1 MMKKKKRTTK
11 KTPWQSLTA
20 FAAALAMV
28 VSMGFAAGITAEPSH
43 AAGSYEIT
51 GQYVTENFGD
61 YSEGWPEGITS
72 LPNQLET
79 TFSLYK
85 VGHYSHVDGKSVIV
99 LDEPYSGITLPE
111 KQKDDYSSESE
122 WIKEWLSVAQTISQ
136 KVTKDTPKAAED
148 QKANK
153 DNDWKFSFSGLDTG
167 VYLLMGTDSDLTK
180 VPGEKQTTFWRPQ
193 PMLIQVFEG
202 SAKDVKVK
210 PEAET
215 AHNFRVT
222 KYWKSD
228 KDDEAIE
235 NAVRPKSVTV
245 KIYYDKANNADPVYT
260 EKLNSENSWSFAWT
274 ATKDKNDP
282 YKWTVE
288 EQALGGEAD
297 KYYTYSIEPVVAGS
311 TNDGLSATD
320 NDSPTEAD
328 INNTGNLK
336 IFKLTN
342 TFEPAELELTKKLP
356 KGFVNHS
363 DNVSTTFVF
372 EITGFKKNDKDVEEQ
387 IYHKYVSLV
396 FDKDGNL
403 KQNSKTVKYIPV
415 GLSRLVVREVQAA
428 NYDVDKAEKTYNASG
443 ESDGITFAD
452 NTYTVEFSNDYNGK
466 TQYSGGAIN
475 KFKLNDEQSGFT
487 VDGHEGKT
495 LGDSD
500 KN

>member
-1 MMKKKKRTTK
+1 MMRKKKRTTT
-11 KTPWQSLTA
+11 KTLWQSLTA

-43 AAGSYEIT
+43 AAGSYTIN

-99 LDEPYSGITLPE
+99 LDEAYSDVTLPE

-122 WIKEWLSVAQTISQ
+122 WIKDWLSVAQTISQ
-136 KVTKDTPKAAED
+136 KVTADTPKAAED
-148 QKANK
+148 QIAKASNE
-153 DNDWKFSFSGLDTG
+153 WKFSFSGLDTG

-180 VPGEKQTTFWRPQ
+180 VPREKQTTFWRPQ

-260 EKLNSENSWSFAWT
+260 EELNSENSWTFAWT
-274 ATKDKNDP
+274 ATKNRNNP

-311 TNDGLSATD
+311 TNDGTSQTD

-356 KGFVNHS
+356 KGFLNHN

-372 EITGFKKNDKDVEEQ
+372 EISGYKDVEER

-403 KQNSKTVKYIPV
+403 KENSKTVKYIPV
-415 GLSRLVVREVQAA
+415 GLSKLVVREVQAA
-428 NYDVDKAEKTYNASG
+428 NYEVDKEVKQYIAGG
-443 ESDGITFAD
+443 ESNDITFD
-452 NTYTVEFSNDYNGK
+452 GKKYTVEFTNDYTGT
-466 TQYSGGAIN
+466 TQYSGGVIN
-475 KFKLNDEQSGFT
+475 KFKLDDKQSGFT